1 MRIFQLKPLKIFD
14 WYRNL
19 YILVFVY
26 VNVGDIMTTIY
37 DLLKDEKNK
46 VKKLNNL
53 RDELVEEKRLR
64 DLDEADCWV
73 NTDFKAKGLTNDKQR
88 NAYVK
93 KHMST
98 MPNTYSLKKAAFES
112 LEQEIKWIRETISV
126 MQKFGVEEID
136 FTEKDKDKES
146 SSEFIGQPD

>member
-1 MRIFQLKPLKIFD
+1 
-14 WYRNL
+14 
-19 YILVFVY
+19 
-26 VNVGDIMTTIY
+26 MTTIY
-37 DLLKDEKNK
+37 DLLKEEKNK
-46 VKKLNNL
+46 VKKLNKL
-53 RDELVEEKRLR
+53 RYELIEEKRLR

-73 NTDFKAKGLTNDKQR
+73 STDFKAKGLTNDKQR

-98 MPNTYSLKKAAFES
+98 MPNTYSSKKATFES
-112 LEQEIKWIRETISV
+112 LEQEIKWIRETIGV

>member
-1 MRIFQLKPLKIFD
+1 
-14 WYRNL
+14 
-19 YILVFVY
+19 
-26 VNVGDIMTTIY
+26 MTTIY

-73 NTDFKAKGLTNDKQR
+73 STDFKAKGLTNEKQR

-98 MPNTYSLKKAAFES
+98 MPNTYASKKATFES

-136 FTEKDKDKES
+136 FTEKDKNEENKDKES
-146 SSEFIGQPD
+146 SSEFIGQPDSTTE

>member
-1 MRIFQLKPLKIFD
+1 
-14 WYRNL
+14 
-19 YILVFVY
+19 
-26 VNVGDIMTTIY
+26 MTTIY

-46 VKKLNNL
+46 VKRLNNL

-88 NAYVK
+88 KKKKK

-112 LEQEIKWIRETISV
+112 LEQEIKWIRGTISV

-136 FTEKDKDKES
+136 FAEKDKDKES